1 MDCLPEELISY
12 VFDFLHP
19 GGALSSAMLVNQR
32 WYMYGARN
40 LHHTIVFCLGPGL
53 TINSPDV
60 AISFMKRLISSP
72 LSTAHLVH
80 HLTLSGFA
88 SLDIQQLIL
97 DILGRMHNLRSLN
110 MHSLHILQGGIQ
122 FPPKLVTSPS
132 FLPNLV
138 ALNAS
143 SAPFGVSLAH
153 TRQYVQALRVHEPM
167 DDACLR
173 RLLSPGSGSGGSASP
188 CPAHK
193 IKLLEL
199 ALSVDSTAAAVA
211 RVAFLASTLAGGALR
226 ALALRF
232 DFDVDRPRP
241 VSWDEFEGLINELG
255 PHLQPLQSL
264 RTLSIVTRPDPPIV
278 AAAVDGQQGGE
289 LFRKAV
295 TRQLA
300 ERLLAGSSLPSL
312 EAIELRWHG
321 WRVQGAQM
329 VEVPGMQ
336 LMRGPH
342 RWLFETSGSD
352 MAQ

>member
-12 VFDFLHP
+12 IFDFLHA
-19 GGALSSAMLVNQR
+19 GATLSSPMLVNQR

-40 LHHTIVFCLGPGL
+40 LHHNVVLCLGPGL
-53 TINSPDV
+53 TTKSSDV
-60 AISFMKRLISSP
+60 AVSFMKRLVSSS

-88 SLDIQQLIL
+88 SLDIQELIL
-97 DILGRMHNLRSLN
+97 DILGRTHNLRSLN
-110 MHSLHILQGGIQ
+110 MHSLHVFQGGMR
-122 FPPKLVTSPS
+122 FPQEIFSSPS

-138 ALNAS
+138 ALNTS
-143 SAPFGVSLAH
+143 SAAFSVSVAQ
-153 TRQYVQALRVHEPM
+153 TRQYVEALRMHEPM

-173 RLLSPGSGSGGSASP
+173 RLFSPEGSAGP
-188 CPAHK
+188 CSAHK

-226 ALALRF
+226 ALALQF

-255 PHLQPLQSL
+255 SHLQPLQSL
-264 RTLSIVTRPDPPIV
+264 QRLSIVTRPDPPIV
-278 AAAVDGQQGGE
+278 AAAVDGQLGGE
-289 LFRKAV
+289 LYREAV

-300 ERLLAGSSLPSL
+300 ERFLADSSLPSL

-321 WRVQGAQM
+321 WLIQDAQM
-329 VEVPGMQ
+329 VGVPRVQ

-342 RWLFETSGSD
+342 RWLFEASGSQL
-352 MAQ
+352 AQ